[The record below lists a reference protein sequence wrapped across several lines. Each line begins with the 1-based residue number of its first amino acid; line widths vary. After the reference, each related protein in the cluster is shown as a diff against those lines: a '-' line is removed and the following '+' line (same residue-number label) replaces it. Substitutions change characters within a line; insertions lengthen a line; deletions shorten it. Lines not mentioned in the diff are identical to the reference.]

1 MGDVAAA
8 SGFIYFLFNLQTSCL
23 RRNRTNMP
31 LWSAVRPNLLRRVR
45 KYKGSE
51 DGPNAKRLRSG
62 LAHIIEQFV
71 LEIKLFYLLGS
82 YR

>member
-31 LWSAVRPNLLRRVR
+31 LWSAVKPNLLRRVR
-45 KYKGSE
+45 KDKGSE
-51 DGPNAKRLRSG
+51 DGPNAKITIWFG
-62 LAHIIEQFV
+62 AHHRTVCFINYILLFV
-71 LEIKLFYLLGS
+71 G
-82 YR
+82 